1 MKGAFTPY
9 IYILIILLWSSSSF
23 AQQVQLL
30 LRADSAQATG
40 ILESLAFT
48 RWHEDRISALGELD
62 TIDSALELMGF
73 LNANRLSLIETDSTL
88 TARYLLGSRTERIR
102 LRYDREST
110 TSIELPPKL
119 SLGLDDNNEILLPF
133 EELPGYLQNIA
144 NQFEKAGRSFAEVR
158 LADISVEEDEAE
170 ASLVITDSRERTI
183 DKVIVR
189 GYENFP
195 ESFVRH
201 ALGLKIGSRFTRS
214 KLDRASKAINNLSF
228 ADETRAPE
236 VLFTPDST
244 QVYLYLSRRRS
255 NRFDGIIGFASK
267 EESSGLEFNGY
278 LDLALNNI
286 FNGGET
292 IGLYWKNNG
301 EDRQRFYVQA
311 EVPFIFKSALTPAV
325 NFELYR
331 QDTTFSN
338 VTAHFNLSY
347 LINLKSQLAL
357 SVRTESSNDLRT
369 LTNDTIASYTNLF
382 LGGSY
387 RLREPSY
394 DELFLSRYSLEVEA
408 LVGSRNIDS
417 ESVSQSR
424 FSLRANYLLSFD
436 SRNHLFF
443 QNQSGLLNSSD
454 YYANELFR
462 VGGIYN
468 LRGVNEESLFASAFS
483 IFNLE
488 YRYKTSGNSYVY
500 TISDFALIGNEL
512 SEEDFN
518 VISFGLGYAFRTK
531 AGILNLS
538 YANGKFENSPFS
550 FENSKVH
557 VKLIS
562 YF

>member
-9 IYILIILLWSSSSF
+9 IYIPIILLWSSSSF

-30 LRADSAQATG
+30 LRADSAEETG

-62 TIDSALELMGF
+62 TIDNALELMGF

-357 SVRTESSNDLRT
+357 SVRTESSNDLLT